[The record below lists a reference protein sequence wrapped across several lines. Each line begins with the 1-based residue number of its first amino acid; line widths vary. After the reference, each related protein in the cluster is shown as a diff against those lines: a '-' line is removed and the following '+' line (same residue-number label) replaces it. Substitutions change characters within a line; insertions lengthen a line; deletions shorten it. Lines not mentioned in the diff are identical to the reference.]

1 MSEKQSTFRFQE
13 FKILRSAIDFANISE
28 DDFKIDINPKGIFN
42 QITKLYTLTLEVKVI
57 NNLNFEVINVLA
69 ESQFIFDDE
78 FEGEIPNY
86 FTINAPAIT
95 FPYIRAYVAALS
107 SLSGIGMLNLPIL
120 NLVDLAEQ
128 LKNNFSVVDK
138 AEE

>member
-1 MSEKQSTFRFQE
+1 MSEKRSTFRFQE
-13 FKILRSAIDFANISE
+13 FRILRSTIDFANVSD

-42 QITKLYTLTLEVKVI
+42 KATKLYTLTLEVKVI
-57 NNLNFEVINVLA
+57 NNLNFEVMIILA
-69 ESQFIFDDE
+69 ESQFIFDDD
-78 FEGEIPNY
+78 FDEIPNY

-107 SLSGIGMLNLPIL
+107 ALSGIGMLNLPIL

-128 LKNNFSVVDK
+128 LKGNFSVVEK